1 MTTLLD
7 RFRGLFPGRARVRQP
22 SPGYRPCVEGLEQ
35 RALLATATLFQQT
48 ALVSDQPGRAPITD
62 PQLTN
67 AWGIAVGSP
76 RGDFWIADNGSS
88 VSTLYNGAVTSTSSG
103 TTSTSPL
110 QKDTL
115 TVTIPGGNPTGTV
128 FNSTSDFNL
137 PGISPAAKAIF
148 LFATEKGQ
156 ISGWNPNVPPSTSTP
171 PTPSTMAQ
179 TVVNMPDAVFK
190 GLAIGSANGQNFLY
204 ATDFKN
210 GVVRVF
216 DANFQ
221 QTSVPG
227 GFIDKKIPKG
237 FAPFNVQNLNG
248 QLYVTYAKREK
259 GKSDEQHKKGL
270 GFVDVFDTSGN
281 LVRRLASR
289 HNLNA
294 PWGVAIAPS
303 TFGKFAG
310 DVLVGNFGD
319 GKVNVFN
326 PNGGKPLGQLQR
338 AKGKPLVI
346 DGLWALTVGNGTTA
360 GDANTIFF
368 TAGPKHETHGLFGT
382 ITMK

>member
-1 MTTLLD
+1 MSTLLD
-7 RFRGLFPGRARVRQP
+7 RIRALLPGRARVRKP
-22 SPGYRPCVEGLEQ
+22 SPGYRPVVEGLEQ
-35 RALLATATLFQQT
+35 RALLATGTLFQQT
-48 ALVSDQPGRAPITD
+48 ALVSDQAGKAPITD
-62 PQLTN
+62 PQLVN

-76 RGDFWIADNGSS
+76 NGDFWIADNGTS
-88 VSTLYNGAVTSTSSG
+88 VTTLYKGATNST
-103 TTSTSPL
+103 TPL

-115 TVTIPGGNPTGTV
+115 TVTLPGGNPTGTV
-128 FNSTSDFNL
+128 FNNTSDFNL
-137 PGISPAAKAIF
+137 PGVSPAAKAVF

-156 ISGWNPNVPPSTSTP
+156 IVGWNPGVPPSTAMP

-190 GLAIGSANGQNFLY
+190 GLAIGSVGSQNFLY

-210 GVVRVF
+210 RVVRVF

-221 QTSVPG
+221 QTTVPG
-227 GFIDKKIPKG
+227 GFTDKKIPKG
-237 FAPFNVQNLNG
+237 FSPFGIQNLGG
-248 QLYVTYAKREK
+248 QLYVTYAKKEK
-259 GKSDEQHKKGL
+259 GKTDEEHGKGL

-281 LVRRLASR
+281 LVRRLASK
-289 HNLNA
+289 HDLNA

-346 DGLWALTVGNGTTA
+346 DGLWGLSVGNGTTA
-360 GDANTIFF
+360 GDANTIYFA
-368 TAGPKHETHGLFGT
+368 AGPKDEKHGLFGS
-382 ITMK
+382 ITPK